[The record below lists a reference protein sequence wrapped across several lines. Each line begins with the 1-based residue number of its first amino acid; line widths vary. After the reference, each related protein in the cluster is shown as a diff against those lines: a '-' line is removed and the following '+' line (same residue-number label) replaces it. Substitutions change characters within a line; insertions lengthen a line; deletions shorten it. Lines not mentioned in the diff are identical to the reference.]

1 MGFRLPNSRLQRA
14 KESLI
19 YKVQS
24 SLLISLI
31 GVLTA
36 CEKGPSGES
45 LLLIADLA
53 QGQRGDP
60 CRSPCQVSCTQQIS
74 GNSRQAGTGKT
85 RSEKQREA
93 DSEGFKP
100 WGKSGGSQRKGAI
113 TPQEDGVNGTH
124 CQAQRGNIRNVS
136 DSRFT
141 GRESLLVGPSP
152 VV

>member
-31 GVLTA
+31 GILTA
-36 CEKGPSGES
+36 CGKGPSGES

-60 CRSPCQVSCTQQIS
+60 LQVSLS
-74 GNSRQAGTGKT
+74 GKLHSTDIRELKAGRHGEDQVRETERGRLRRLQT
-85 RSEKQREA
+85 LGGVWGVSEKRNNHPAGRRGERHTLPGP
-93 DSEGFKP
+93 EGKH
-100 WGKSGGSQRKGAI
+100 
-113 TPQEDGVNGTH
+113 QE
-124 CQAQRGNIRNVS
+124 C
-136 DSRFT
+136 
-141 GRESLLVGPSP
+141 L
-152 VV
+152 